1 MFCIFASFGES
12 SDVTIFLS
20 LFIFKMENENRKKI
34 ERRKTIALVII
45 IVIGLSALS
54 YVAQE
59 RFKSQDN
66 QENIEFYQSGV
77 HDAITQIFQM
87 AVNCEQISM
96 TFPVFNN
103 QTNQTQ
109 DVTITLIA
117 GECLNGN

>member
-1 MFCIFASFGES
+1 
-12 SDVTIFLS
+12 
-20 LFIFKMENENRKKI
+20 MENENRKKI